1 MNEPTEA
8 ADTISPLER
17 RDAMNEMW
25 PSPVD
30 RQILVAVRETKH
42 GPSDQVG
49 FADVNKFSVAPGNE

>member
-1 MNEPTEA
+1 
-8 ADTISPLER
+8 
-17 RDAMNEMW
+17 MNEMW